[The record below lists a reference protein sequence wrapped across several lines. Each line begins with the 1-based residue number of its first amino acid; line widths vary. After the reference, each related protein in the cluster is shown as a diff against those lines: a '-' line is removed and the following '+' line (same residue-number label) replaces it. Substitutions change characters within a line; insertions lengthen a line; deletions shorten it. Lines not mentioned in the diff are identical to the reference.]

1 MRLLNLPTDLLRTF
15 VTIVEVESYTH
26 AANLLGRSQ
35 PAISLQMKR
44 LEELIGQKLI
54 VRKGRQVTMTEA
66 GEVLIAHA
74 RQMLRLNDLVVSQFD
89 RSEESS
95 VLRVG
100 LPLDYGVRLLQSCM
114 TDLVHQNENMLT
126 DIRCDLSQNLIESL
140 RKDELDIAVAVYQGG
155 DQQFLF
161 RHWQEQPIWVGAVD
175 HNLTSAAELPLAVH
189 PFGCVYR
196 DRMTDALEQSKRRW
210 RIAFSSPGIGSLQQA
225 VLDGLGVSCLT
236 GPTMLHGLRH
246 LAPDTGLPDLEPLHI
261 GLFYRQTGLAQHGH
275 LIVDAIADTLESA
288 IGSKLH

>member
-15 VTIVEVESYTH
+15 VTIVEVDSYTH

-54 VRKGRQVTMTEA
+54 LRTGRDVVLTEQ

-100 LPLDYGVRLLQSCM
+100 LPLDYGVRLLQSCI
-114 TDLVHQNENMLT
+114 TNLVHQNDKLRTE
-126 DIRCDLSQNLIESL
+126 IRCDLSRNLIESL

-161 RHWQEQPIWVGAVD
+161 SHWQEQPIWVGAAGYD
-175 HNLTSAAELPLAVH
+175 LTNADELPLVAH

-196 DRMTDALEQSKRRW
+196 DRMTEALKQTKRRW
-210 RIAFSSPGIGSLQQA
+210 RVAFSSPGIGSLQQA
-225 VLDGLGVSCLT
+225 ILDGLGVSCLT
-236 GPTMLHGLRH
+236 GPTMLSGLQH
-246 LAPDTGLPDLEPLHI
+246 LKSDAGLPDLGPLHI
-261 GLFYRQTGLAQHGH
+261 GLFYRQTRLAQHGH
-275 LIVDAIADTLESA
+275 QVVDAIANTLEAA
-288 IGSKLH
+288 IGPKLH